1 LRRLALLAAFAS
13 GLWAGDADTFL
24 IRNVDLYPVT
34 SEPVKGGAI
43 LVVDGRIA
51 DAGTKVAPAKGVRVI
66 DGKGLRAY
74 PGMIDSGTELGLAEI
89 SDVRATVDTAELG
102 IFMPQLRA
110 LIAINAESEH
120 FPVARAN
127 GITSVLTFPSSSGN
141 NRPSGERQII
151 TGQAALIHMDGWTWE
166 EMAVSRSAALHL
178 IFPALPSNQA
188 SGYAEAKKAYD
199 RELQQI
205 DDFFD
210 QARRY
215 QIAKAAA
222 RPGFKTDLKMESML
236 PVLEGKLPVAISA
249 SREPAIRD
257 AIQFA
262 DRQKIRMVLLHPRE
276 LGKLAPDLKSRNI
289 PVILGPTLDL
299 PLNEDDAYDSA
310 FTMPAEAFNA
320 GLKIAFGTFD
330 NEFVR
335 NLPYN
340 AATAVAFGLPY
351 DVALKA
357 VTINAAEIWG
367 VTDQVGSLEKGKWA
381 DLMLTNGDPFET
393 QTEVKALFI
402 KGKAV
407 DLTNRHTR
415 LYEKYLNRP

>member
-1 LRRLALLAAFAS
+1 
-13 GLWAGDADTFL
+13 
-24 IRNVDLYPVT
+24 
-34 SEPVKGGAI
+34 
-43 LVVDGRIA
+43 
-51 DAGTKVAPAKGVRVI
+51 
-66 DGKGLRAY
+66 
-74 PGMIDSGTELGLAEI
+74 M
-89 SDVRATVDTAELG
+89 
-102 IFMPQLRA
+102 
-110 LIAINAESEH
+110 
-120 FPVARAN
+120 
-127 GITSVLTFPSSSGN
+127 
-141 NRPSGERQII
+141 
-151 TGQAALIHMDGWTWE
+151 
-166 EMAVSRSAALHL
+166 
-178 IFPALPSNQA
+178 
-188 SGYAEAKKAYD
+188 
-199 RELQQI
+199 
-205 DDFFD
+205 
-210 QARRY
+210 
-215 QIAKAAA
+215 
-222 RPGFKTDLKMESML
+222 
-236 PVLEGKLPVAISA
+236 
-249 SREPAIRD
+249 
-257 AIQFA
+257 
-262 DRQKIRMVLLHPRE
+262 
-276 LGKLAPDLKSRNI
+276 
-289 PVILGPTLDL
+289 ILGPTLDL